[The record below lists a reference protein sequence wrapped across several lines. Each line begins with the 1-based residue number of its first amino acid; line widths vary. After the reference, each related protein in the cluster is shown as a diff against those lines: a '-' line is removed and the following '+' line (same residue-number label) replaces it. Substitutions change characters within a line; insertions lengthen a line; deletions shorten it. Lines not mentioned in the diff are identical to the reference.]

1 MFIAGNIISRN
12 WRLSAFPSETLASNL
27 KTDNRLQFWTKCL
40 EQSKETKQNWS
51 RILRPRTL
59 NKMNLY
65 ELWIFNLIYSIHTL
79 FYLIVI

>member
-12 WRLSAFPSETLASNL
+12 WRLSAFPSETQASNL

-51 RILRPRTL
+51 RITTENLEQNESL
-59 NKMNLY
+59 WVMNL
-65 ELWIFNLIYSIHTL
+65 
-79 FYLIVI
+79 